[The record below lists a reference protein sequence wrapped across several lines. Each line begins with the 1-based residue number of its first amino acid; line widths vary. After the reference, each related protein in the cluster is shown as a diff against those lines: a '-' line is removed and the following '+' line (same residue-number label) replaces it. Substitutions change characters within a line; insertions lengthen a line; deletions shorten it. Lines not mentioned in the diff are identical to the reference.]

1 MTFAGCFWGLIFERG
16 QDIHDR
22 LQLSSRYMEA
32 EQSLAEVEQ
41 AFRSKLTEALDK
53 EFIAVSD
60 AYLAREVV
68 AQGEYYMQGFRDG
81 IAFIQLMDSTEA
93 IEDLAMKAKES
104 APVEAGCTL

>member
-1 MTFAGCFWGLIFERG
+1 MTFARRFWNLIFDSN

-22 LQLSSRYMEA
+22 LKLSSQYMEA
-32 EQSLAEVEQ
+32 ENHFVETER
-41 AFRSKLTEALDK
+41 AFRSKLTKALEK
-53 EFIAVSD
+53 EFIEVSD

>member
-22 LQLSSRYMEA
+22 LRLSNRYTEA
-32 EQSLAEVEQ
+32 EQDLAEAEQ
-41 AFRSKLTEALDK
+41 AFRSKLTEALGK
-53 EFIAVSD
+53 EFVAVSD
-60 AYLAREVV
+60 AYLAREVIT
-68 AQGEYYMQGFRDG
+68 QGEYYMQGFRDG